1 MMPIAYGQTKL
12 ENEKLKTANNFFC
25 VTLILMVTK
34 VFSEVYYD
42 YIAIRY

>member
-12 ENEKLKTANNFFC
+12 ENEKLKQLINFFF
-25 VTLILMVTK
+25 VILIMVTK

-42 YIAIRY
+42 YCDPY